1 VQIGVRP
8 PPGAQVPGFFLG
20 DAAMTAQRRMGMPM
34 KVALV
39 LAVLLV
45 IAANLLMVLPG
56 YYLFL
61 AGDLPFGR
69 HMAPF
74 HGDNWLP
81 VAMQMQLLW
90 APVLPAG
97 WWVAQRRFGPGG
109 QVKSLALAAA
119 LAAAWAVVLA
129 TLLHWHALS
138 T

>member
-1 VQIGVRP
+1 MM
-8 PPGAQVPGFFLG
+8 AQ
-20 DAAMTAQRRMGMPM
+20 TRMGATM

-45 IAANLLMVLPG
+45 VAANVLMVLPG

-69 HMAPF
+69 FLRPF

-97 WWVAQRRFGPGG
+97 LWAAQRLSRRDARGRA
-109 QVKSLALAAA
+109 LLLAAA
-119 LAAAWAVVLA
+119 FAAGWAVVLA
-129 TLLHWHALS
+129 TLLHWWALDN
-138 T
+138 